1 MNESICALS
10 TIDFRQNF
18 ARTCFRLHLPSGF
31 MCVLCGVIEDDDHQ
45 SSHIHI
51 SNVNLYRIQYAR
63 LKLHAA
69 RKRMADISDSMIIIR
84 CNHIRTLQRTP
95 FWDSAPIKVVRCAL
109 DYISQGSACALLKH
123 MWSLHVQTFQDSVLA
138 FISVI
143 ADRYTGC
150 GFTVTSLVRPYL
162 VSMWKYENP
171 L

>member
-10 TIDFRQNF
+10 IIDFKQNF
-18 ARTCFRLHLPSGF
+18 ARTCFRMNLPSGF
-31 MCVLCGVIEDDDHQ
+31 MCVLCGVTEDSNHQ
-45 SSHIHI
+45 FSYIHI

-95 FWDSAPIKVVRCAL
+95 FWQSAPIEVFRCAL
-109 DYISQGSACALLKH
+109 EYTSQGSAGSLLKH
-123 MWSLHVQTFQDSVLA
+123 MWTLHVQSFQDSVLA
-138 FISVI
+138 LISVI

>member
-10 TIDFRQNF
+10 TIDFKQNV
-18 ARTCFRLHLPSGF
+18 ARTCFRIHIPSGI
-31 MCVLCGVIEDDDHQ
+31 MRVLCGVIENVDHQ
-45 SSHIHI
+45 STWAHI

-63 LKLHAA
+63 LKLQAA

-95 FWDSAPIKVVRCAL
+95 FWHSASIEIIRCAL
-109 DYISQGSACALLKH
+109 DYISQGSACSLLKH
-123 MWSLHVQTFQDSVLA
+123 MWTLHVQAFQGSVLA
-138 FISVI
+138 LVSVI

-162 VSMWKYENP
+162 VSMWEYEDP